1 MKLTERQILIL
12 EALARFKF
20 LTTNNLQLIF
30 SKKSNSYINS
40 AIHDLKQVKYPL
52 VKSLNFGVVP

>member
-40 AIHDLKQVKYPL
+40 AIRSLKQTKYPL

>member
-20 LTTNNLQLIF
+20 LTTKQLQLIF
-30 SKKSNSYINS
+30 SKNSISYINKS
-40 AIHDLKQVKYPL
+40 IQALKQVKYPL
-52 VKSLNFGVVP
+52 VKSLTFGVVP